1 MSVNTLRY
9 LFRVLFTTSCSKR
22 PDPWTV
28 SFRNSLQFIIPQYVP
43 VLLFCPHVMCEIF
56 LVVGIYDIDCVMVL
70 HGLNVVHRTHQTEV
84 IRRNI
89 FVSRLSVAGKRKKK
103 RKTKTN
109 RQIGFWVDEKLA
121 VPLIIVGSLWGYC
134 LAFGEVI
141 REWGGGSSWD
151 SLLTSSLW

>member
-1 MSVNTLRY
+1 
-9 LFRVLFTTSCSKR
+9 
-22 PDPWTV
+22 
-28 SFRNSLQFIIPQYVP
+28 
-43 VLLFCPHVMCEIF
+43 MCEIF

-70 HGLNVVHRTHQTEV
+70 HELNVVHRTHQTEV

-121 VPLIIVGSLWGYC
+121 VPLIIVGSL
-134 LAFGEVI
+134 
-141 REWGGGSSWD
+141 
-151 SLLTSSLW
+151 